1 MKKIEH
7 LVISGG
13 GHHGLTMYGL
23 LRESNKSGFW
33 DINNIKTIYCT
44 SVGTIVAIFISL
56 GYPWED
62 LDEYLLK
69 RPWQNVFKVDVQTL
83 LNVYDNKG
91 VFDKKI
97 IKELI
102 GSLLLGKGFEI
113 NTTLLE
119 FYEKTNIE
127 MYFIVCELNNLEVI
141 NLSHKT
147 HPEWTVIDAVY
158 CSSCLPI
165 LFSPVLIEDKCYID
179 GGILLNYP
187 LKLCIENIGE
197 EGDKDTIFGIKMKPT
212 KCSNNITSESTM
224 YDYLFILLNKI
235 FSRAS
240 NSNQYTIKNEIV
252 IQGIPLASVFD
263 IVNSFSSC
271 EHRHLLIQ
279 NGVDLWEKN
288 KDLLC
293 SGND

>member
-13 GHHGLTMYGL
+13 GHNGLTMYGL
-23 LRESNKSGFW
+23 LRESHKYGFW

-113 NTTLLE
+113 TSTLLE
-119 FYEKTNIE
+119 LYEKTNIE
-127 MYFIVCELNNLEVI
+127 MHFIVCELNNLELI
-141 NLSHKT
+141 NLSYKT
-147 HPEWTVIDAVY
+147 HPEWTLIDAVY

-197 EGDKDTIFGIKMKPT
+197 EGDNDTIFGINMKPT
-212 KCSNNITSESTM
+212 KCINNITSESSM

-235 FSRAS
+235 FSKAS
-240 NSNQYTIKNEIV
+240 NSNKYTIKNEIV
-252 IQGIPLASVFD
+252 IQGIPFISVFD
-263 IVNSFSSC
+263 IVNTLSSC
-271 EHRHLLIQ
+271 EQRHLLIQ
-279 NGVDLWEKN
+279 NGVDLWEKHKN
-288 KDLLC
+288 LLC

>member
-1 MKKIEH
+1 
-7 LVISGG
+7 
-13 GHHGLTMYGL
+13 
-23 LRESNKSGFW
+23 
-33 DINNIKTIYCT
+33 
-44 SVGTIVAIFISL
+44 
-56 GYPWED
+56 
-62 LDEYLLK
+62 
-69 RPWQNVFKVDVQTL
+69 
-83 LNVYDNKG
+83 
-91 VFDKKI
+91 
-97 IKELI
+97 
-102 GSLLLGKGFEI
+102 
-113 NTTLLE
+113 
-119 FYEKTNIE
+119 
-127 MYFIVCELNNLEVI
+127 
-141 NLSHKT
+141 
-147 HPEWTVIDAVY
+147 
-158 CSSCLPI
+158 
-165 LFSPVLIEDKCYID
+165 
-179 GGILLNYP
+179 LNYP

-197 EGDKDTIFGIKMKPT
+197 EGDKDTIFGIKMKPI
-212 KCSNNITSESTM
+212 KSINNITSESTM

>member
-13 GHHGLTMYGL
+13 GHHGITMYGL
-23 LRESNKSGFW
+23 LRESHKSGFW

-69 RPWQNVFKVDVQTL
+69 RPWQNVFKVDIQTL
-83 LNVYDNKG
+83 LNAYDNKG

-113 NTTLLE
+113 NSTLIEL
-119 FYEKTNIE
+119 YEKTNIE
-127 MYFIVCELNNLEVI
+127 MHFIVCELNNLEVI
-141 NLSHKT
+141 NLSYKT
-147 HPEWTVIDAVY
+147 HPEWTLIDAVY

-179 GGILLNYP
+179 GGIVLNYP

-197 EGDKDTIFGIKMKPT
+197 EGDNDTIFGINMKPT
-212 KCSNNITSESTM
+212 KCINNITSESTM

-235 FSRAS
+235 FSKAS

-252 IQGIPLASVFD
+252 IQGIPMASVFD
-263 IVNSFSSC
+263 IINTLSSY
-271 EHRHLLIQ
+271 EQRHLLIQ
-279 NGVDLWEKN
+279 RGVDLWEKH

>member
-1 MKKIEH
+1 MTKIEH

-13 GHHGLTMYGL
+13 GHHGLSMYGL
-23 LRESNKSGFW
+23 LRESNKAGFW
-33 DINNIKTIYCT
+33 ELENIKTIYST
-44 SVGTIVAIFISL
+44 SVGTIVTIFISL

-69 RPWQNVFKVDVQTL
+69 RPWQNVFKLDI
-83 LNVYDNKG
+83 NSFINAYDNKG

-119 FYEKTNIE
+119 LYEKTKIE
-127 MYFIVCELNNLEVI
+127 IHFVVCELNNLEVI
-141 NLSHKT
+141 DMSYKT
-147 HPEWTVIDAVY
+147 HPQWTIIDVVY

-165 LFSPVLIEDKCYID
+165 LFIPLVIEDKCYID
-179 GGILLNYP
+179 GGILMNYP
-187 LKLCIENIGE
+187 LKLCMENLGE
-197 EGDKDTIFGIKMKPT
+197 DVDKDSIFGIKLKQSKSIT
-212 KCSNNITSESTM
+212 IINNESSM

-235 FSRAS
+235 FSRCS
-240 NSNQYTIKNEIV
+240 NPIQCSIKNEIT
-252 IQGIPLASVFD
+252 IEAIPIVSVFD
-263 IVNSFSSC
+263 IVNTLSSY
-271 EHRHLLIQ
+271 EQRNLLIA
-279 NGVDLWEKN
+279 NGAELWEKH

-293 SGND
+293 SGHD